1 MKKKMM
7 MWHSKCRVSSPF
19 HPSVYTSRDLQKVFP
34 MLSSYIVYLKIWFDI
49 LTPKQVM
56 FFRRAANLLHNSG
69 HEVLCTSRKYREAV
83 ELARIKKLDLTFVGS
98 HGGADR
104 YNKLREGAR
113 RTYDLAE
120 VVNQFEPDVAVTF
133 SSPEGSRVAFGLG
146 IRHIGFNDSPHAEA
160 VAKLTMPLTSKLYC
174 PWVIPHSAW
183 SGYGIAKKNI
193 VHYRALDP
201 AAWLKHHDDDIPEG
215 KQDKKR
221 MILLRLEESKASY
234 IADKKISTTK
244 MIDNF
249 VDELW
254 HSANILVLC
263 RYEDQIAEVE
273 SRYGNK
279 VQVLRDVVDGTALI
293 KSIQL
298 FVGAGGTMTA
308 EAALLG
314 KPTISI
320 APIRFYVEKYLVR
333 SGLVKRAINS
343 MSLVRLGT
351 KMISDERYIQMQKK
365 RAARILGRMEDPTER
380 MISALRL

>member
-1 MKKKMM
+1 
-7 MWHSKCRVSSPF
+7 V
-19 HPSVYTSRDLQKVFP
+19 VYKRFFQWFT
-34 MLSSYIVYLKIWFDI
+34 SYIVYLKIWFDI

-56 FFRRAANLLHNSG
+56 FFRRAVNLLHNSG
-69 HEVLCTSRKYREAV
+69 HEILCTSRKYREAV
-83 ELARIKKLDLTFVGS
+83 ELARIKRLSLTFVGS

-104 YNKLREGAR
+104 YNKLRQGAR
-113 RTYDLAE
+113 RTYELAE
-120 VVNQFEPDVAVTF
+120 VVKQFGPDVAVTF

-146 IRHIGFNDSPHAEA
+146 IRHICFNDSPHAEA
-160 VAKLTMPLTSKLYC
+160 VAKLTIPLTSKLYC
-174 PWVIPHSAW
+174 PWVIPHAAW

-201 AAWLKHHDDDIPEG
+201 AAWLKYHNDDIQEV
-215 KQDKKR
+215 KQEKR

-234 IADKKISTTK
+234 IADKKISTTR
-244 MIDNF
+244 MIDSF
-249 VDELW
+249 VAKLW
-254 HSANILVLC
+254 QSANILVLC

-279 VQVLRDVVDGTALI
+279 VQVLRDVVEGTTLI
-293 KSIQL
+293 KSTQL

-320 APIRFYVEKYLVR
+320 APIQFYVEKYLVR

-343 MSLVRLGT
+343 RSLVRSGM
-351 KMISDERYIQMQKK
+351 KMLSDESYIQMQKK
-365 RAARILGRMEDPTER
+365 RAERILGRMEDPTER
-380 MISALRL
+380 IISALRL

>member
-1 MKKKMM
+1 
-7 MWHSKCRVSSPF
+7 
-19 HPSVYTSRDLQKVFP
+19 
-34 MLSSYIVYLKIWFDI
+34 LKIWFDI

-56 FFRRAANLLHNSG
+56 FFKRAVTLLHNSG

-104 YNKLREGAR
+104 YNKLLESAR
-113 RTYDLAE
+113 RTYELAE
-120 VVNQFEPDVAVTF
+120 VVKQFGPDVAVTF

-160 VAKLTMPLTSKLYC
+160 VAKLTIPLTSKLYC

-183 SGYGIAKKNI
+183 SGYGIARKNI

-201 AAWLKHHDDDIPEG
+201 AAWLKHHDNDIPEVM
-215 KQDKKR
+215 QDKK

-234 IADKKISTTK
+234 IADKKVSATK
-244 MIDNF
+244 MIDSF

-254 HSANILVLC
+254 QSANIVVLC

-273 SRYGNK
+273 SRYGDK
-279 VQVLRDVVDGTALI
+279 VQVQRDVVDGITLI
-293 KSIQL
+293 KSTQL

-320 APIRFYVEKYLVR
+320 APIQFYVDKYLVK

-343 MSLVRLGT
+343 RSLVRLGM
-351 KMISDERYIQMQKK
+351 KMISDERYIQTQKK
-365 RAARILGRMEDPTER
+365 RATRILGRMEDPTET
-380 MISALRL
+380 IINALRL

>member
-1 MKKKMM
+1 MA
-7 MWHSKCRVSSPF
+7 
-19 HPSVYTSRDLQKVFP
+19 FP
-34 MLSSYIVYLKIWFDI
+34 LHCVYLKIWFDI

-56 FFRRAANLLHNSG
+56 FFRRAVNLLRNSG

-113 RTYDLAE
+113 RTYELAE
-120 VVNQFEPDVAVTF
+120 VVKQFGPDVAVTF

-146 IRHIGFNDSPHAEA
+146 IRHVGFNDSPHAEA
-160 VAKLTMPLTSKLYC
+160 VAKLTIPLTSKLYC
-174 PWVIPHSAW
+174 PWVIPRSAW

-193 VHYRALDP
+193 IHYRALDP
-201 AAWLKHHDDDIPEG
+201 SAWLKHHDDDIPEV
-215 KQDKKR
+215 KQDKK

-234 IADKKISTTK
+234 IADKKVSTTK

-254 HSANILVLC
+254 QSANIVVLC

-279 VQVLRDVVDGTALI
+279 VQVLRDVVDGITLI
-293 KSIQL
+293 KSTQL

-320 APIRFYVEKYLVR
+320 APIQFYVDKYLVK
-333 SGLVKRAINS
+333 SGLVKRATNS
-343 MSLVRLGT
+343 RALVRLGT
-351 KMISDERYIQMQKK
+351 KMISHEQYIQTQKK
-365 RAARILGRMEDPTER
+365 RGATILGRMEDPTER

>member
-1 MKKKMM
+1 
-7 MWHSKCRVSSPF
+7 
-19 HPSVYTSRDLQKVFP
+19 
-34 MLSSYIVYLKIWFDI
+34 
-49 LTPKQVM
+49 
-56 FFRRAANLLHNSG
+56 LLHNSG

-113 RTYDLAE
+113 RTYELAK
-120 VVNQFEPDVAVTF
+120 VVKQFGADVAVTF

-146 IRHIGFNDSPHAEA
+146 IRNIGFNDSPHAEA
-160 VAKLTMPLTSKLYC
+160 VAKLTIPLTSKLYC

-193 VHYRALDP
+193 IHYRALDP
-201 AAWLKHHDDDIPEG
+201 AAWLKHHNDDDIQEV
-215 KQDKKR
+215 KQEKK

-234 IADKKISTTK
+234 IADRKISTTR
-244 MIDNF
+244 MIDSF
-249 VDELW
+249 VDKLW
-254 HSANILVLC
+254 QSASIVVLC

-279 VQVLRDVVDGTALI
+279 VQVQRDVVEGTTLI
-293 KSIQL
+293 KSTQL

-320 APIRFYVEKYLVR
+320 APIQFYVDRYLVR

-343 MSLVRLGT
+343 RSLVRLGMN
-351 KMISDERYIQMQKK
+351 MISDERYTQMQKK

-380 MISALRL
+380 MINALRL